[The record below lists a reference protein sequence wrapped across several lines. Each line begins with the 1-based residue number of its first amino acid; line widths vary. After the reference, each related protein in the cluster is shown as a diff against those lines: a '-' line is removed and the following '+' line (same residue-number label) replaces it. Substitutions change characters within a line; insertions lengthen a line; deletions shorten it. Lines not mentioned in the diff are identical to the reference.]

1 MIRRSDNSTS
11 GYDHDNYHPHP
22 HPHQLI
28 DHQSSKDDYSWRPQ
42 PQPPPPPPHLRSL
55 MNCINIESFEANDLL
70 LSKIKEEMPDA
81 FPKLRDMNI
90 YGSNS
95 PPSREANH
103 SNLQF
108 INNNNNYFLNS
119 GFSDPHHHLYDH
131 HHGHNDT
138 SNKGTSTWDQDS
150 SCSNRSS
157 YVMPS
162 INVLTSNLCSS
173 LVSSSL
179 DLNLR
184 AMDHHHL
191 RHGAPASGS
200 SSHST
205 SSRNS
210 MQMISHHFMG
220 DSPSHS
226 SNNKTDTASVLTE
239 AIGYIQFLHDQVQSS
254 RDHHDNHHHQHHHDD
269 DHDDHDHHYHHH
281 HHEQQK
287 EDLKSRGLC
296 LVPQSF
302 ASYLNTYNLG

>member
-1 MIRRSDNSTS
+1 MIHRSDN
-11 GYDHDNYHPHP
+11 DHDNYHPHP

-42 PQPPPPPPHLRSL
+42 PQPPSL
-55 MNCINIESFEANDLL
+55 MNCVNLESFEANDLL
-70 LSKIKEEMPDA
+70 LSKIKDEMPDA

-108 INNNNNYFLNS
+108 INNNNNYFSNS
-119 GFSDPHHHLYDH
+119 GFSDPHHH
-131 HHGHNDT
+131 
-138 SNKGTSTWDQDS
+138 
-150 SCSNRSS
+150 
-157 YVMPS
+157 VMPS

-210 MQMISHHFMG
+210 MQMMSHHFMG

-226 SNNKTDTASVLTE
+226 SNNKTSGIEGVSLGKKSKRPISNAV
-239 AIGYIQFLHDQVQSS
+239 
-254 RDHHDNHHHQHHHDD
+254 D
-269 DHDDHDHHYHHH
+269 DH
-281 HHEQQK
+281 K
-287 EDLKSRGLC
+287 KKRSTSKPSCPPLKVIAC
-296 LVPQSF
+296 
-302 ASYLNTYNLG
+302 